1 MHGTTISMS
10 GKQGVTL
17 ANDGQLPRRI
27 RELLAWQFGV
37 DAKTIEAG
45 TELVDQ
51 LYADSLDL
59 MEMTHI
65 MTREFGIDIEPEHLA
80 DMHTVGGVERVVAA
94 MLVEAGNAAGK
105 H

>member
-10 GKQGVTL
+10 GNAGMTL
-17 ANDGQLPRRI
+17 ANDGHLPRRV

-65 MTREFGIDIEPEHLA
+65 MNREFGIEIEPEHLA
-80 DMHTVGGVERVVAA
+80 GMHTVGGIERVVAA
-94 MLVEAGNAAGK
+94 MLLQAGDTVGK